1 MRKQINLSFVHKGY
15 IMNIGIDK
23 IGFAAPDYVLDL
35 ADLAQARNVDPNKFK
50 IGLLQSEMAVAP
62 VTQDIISLGAKAA
75 EDILTEEDKQTID
88 MVIVGTESSVDQ
100 SKAAAVTIHGLLG
113 IQPFARSIEM
123 KEACYGATAGLSLA
137 KSHIAQFPESKVLV
151 IASDI
156 AKYGVAS
163 GGEPTQGAG
172 AVAMLVT
179 ANPRILVLNNDNVC
193 QTRDIYDFWRPNY
206 DKYPRVDGKFSTEQ
220 YTDCLTTTFDYYQ
233 QKTGKTLNDFAAMCL
248 HIPFSKQGL
257 KGLQAIAQDE
267 ETLSRLTERFQE
279 AIVYNKVVGNIY
291 TGSIFL
297 SLLSLLENSRALETE
312 DQILFYSYGSGAVCE
327 IFSGQLVEDY
337 RDHLQENRLEQ
348 LNQRTKLSVKEYEQV
363 FFEEITLDETGSS
376 LNLPEDQSPF
386 ALIKVDNHK
395 RIYRK

>member
-1 MRKQINLSFVHKGY
+1 
-15 IMNIGIDK
+15 MNIGIDK

-50 IGLLQSEMAVAP
+50 IGLLQSEMAVTP

-75 EDILTEEDKQTID
+75 EAILTEEDKQTID

-137 KSHIAQFPESKVLV
+137 KSHISQFPESKVLV

-179 ANPRILVLNNDNVC
+179 ANPRTLVLNNDNVC

-220 YTDCLTTTFDYYQ
+220 YTDCLTTTFGYYQ
-233 QKTGKTLNDFAAMCL
+233 QKTGKTLKDFAAMCL

-297 SLLSLLENSRALETE
+297 SLLSLLENSRALEAG

-327 IFSGQLVEDY
+327 IFSGSLVEGY
-337 RDHLQENRLEQ
+337 QNYLEENRLEQ

-363 FFEEITLDETGSS
+363 FFEEVSLDENGTS
-376 LNLPEDQSPF
+376 LDLPADQSPF
-386 ALIKVDNHK
+386 ALIKVENHK
-395 RIYRK
+395 RIYRKYSRVN

>member
-1 MRKQINLSFVHKGY
+1 
-15 IMNIGIDK
+15 MNIGIDK

-62 VTQDIISLGAKAA
+62 VTQDIISLGARAA
-75 EDILTEEDKQTID
+75 EAILTEEDKQTID

-233 QKTGKTLNDFAAMCL
+233 QKTGKTLNDFGAMCL

-257 KGLQAIAQDE
+257 KGLQAITQDA
-267 ETLSRLTERFQE
+267 ETLERLTERFQE
-279 AIVYNKVVGNIY
+279 AIIYNKVVGNIY

-297 SLLSLLENSRALETE
+297 SLLSLLENSRALETG

-327 IFSGQLVEDY
+327 IFSGQLVEGY

-376 LNLPEDQSPF
+376 LDLPEDQTPF

>member
-1 MRKQINLSFVHKGY
+1 
-15 IMNIGIDK
+15 MNIGIDK

-337 RDHLQENRLEQ
+337 RDYLQENRLEQ

>member
-1 MRKQINLSFVHKGY
+1 
-15 IMNIGIDK
+15 MNIGIDK

-50 IGLLQSEMAVAP
+50 IGLLQSEMAVTP
-62 VTQDIISLGAKAA
+62 VTQDIVSLGAKAA
-75 EDILTEEDKQTID
+75 EAILTEEDKQTID

-137 KSHIAQFPESKVLV
+137 KSHISLFPESKVLV

-220 YTDCLTTTFDYYQ
+220 YTDCLTTTFDYYG
-233 QKTGKTLNDFAAMCL
+233 QKTGKTLKDFAAMCL

-279 AIVYNKVVGNIY
+279 AIVYNKVVGNVY

-297 SLLSLLENSRALETE
+297 SLLSLLENSRALEAG

-327 IFSGQLVEDY
+327 IFSGSLVEGY
-337 RDHLQENRLEQ
+337 QNYLEENRLEQ
-348 LNQRTKLSVKEYEQV
+348 LNERTKLSVEEYEQV
-363 FFEEITLDETGSS
+363 FFKEVSLDENGTS
-376 LNLPEDQSPF
+376 LDLPADQSPF
-386 ALIKVDNHK
+386 ALIKVENHK

>member
-1 MRKQINLSFVHKGY
+1 
-15 IMNIGIDK
+15 MNIGIDK

-62 VTQDIISLGAKAA
+62 VTQDIISLGAKATEA
-75 EDILTEEDKQTID
+75 ILTEEDKQTID

-100 SKAAAVTIHGLLG
+100 SKATAVTIHGLLG

-297 SLLSLLENSRALETE
+297 SLLSLLENSRALETG

-327 IFSGQLVEDY
+327 IFSGQLVEGY
-337 RDHLQENRLEQ
+337 RNHLQENRLEQ

>member
-1 MRKQINLSFVHKGY
+1 
-15 IMNIGIDK
+15 MNIGIDK

-35 ADLAQARNVDPNKFK
+35 ADLALARNIDPNKFK

-62 VTQDIISLGAKAA
+62 ITQDIVTLGAQAA
-75 EDILTEEDKQTID
+75 EAILTEEDKKTID

-100 SKAAAVTIHGLLG
+100 SKAAAVSIHNLLG

-137 KSHIAQFPESKVLV
+137 KSHIAQFPKSKVLV

-156 AKYGVAS
+156 AKYGIAS

-233 QKTGKTLNDFAAMCL
+233 QKTSKKLKDFAAMCL

-257 KGLQAIAQDE
+257 KGLQAIAQDQ
-267 ETLSRLTERFQE
+267 ETLTNLTERFQE
-279 AIVYNKVVGNIY
+279 AIVYNKIVGNIY

-297 SLLSLLENSRALETE
+297 SLLSLLENSRVLKAE

-327 IFSGQLVEDY
+327 IFSGYLVKGY
-337 RDHLQENRLEQ
+337 LNQLEQ
-348 LNQRTKLSVKEYEQV
+348 DRLHRLNQRTKLSVEEYENI
-363 FFEEITLDETGSS
+363 FFEELSLDETGTSS
-376 LNLPEDQSPF
+376 DLPVDHSTF
-386 ALIKVDNHK
+386 SLIKVDKHK
-395 RIYRK
+395 RIYRKN

>member
-1 MRKQINLSFVHKGY
+1 
-15 IMNIGIDK
+15 MNIGIDK

-62 VTQDIISLGAKAA
+62 ITQDIISLGAKAA
-75 EDILTEEDKQTID
+75 ETILTEEDKQTID

-233 QKTGKTLNDFAAMCL
+233 QKTGKTLNNFAAMCL

-257 KGLQAIAQDE
+257 KGLQAITQDA
-267 ETLSRLTERFQE
+267 ETLERLTERFQE

-297 SLLSLLENSRALETE
+297 SLLSLLENSRALETG

-327 IFSGQLVEDY
+327 IFSGQLVEGY
-337 RDHLQENRLEQ
+337 RDHLQENRLKQ

-376 LNLPEDQSPF
+376 LDLPEDQNPF

-395 RIYRK
+395 RIYRKYSRMN

>member
-1 MRKQINLSFVHKGY
+1 
-15 IMNIGIDK
+15 MNIGIDK

-50 IGLLQSEMAVAP
+50 IGLLQSEMAVTP

-75 EDILTEEDKQTID
+75 EAILTEEDKQTID

-137 KSHIAQFPESKVLV
+137 KSHISQFPNSKVLV

-179 ANPRILVLNNDNVC
+179 ENPRILVLNNDNVC

-233 QKTGKTLNDFAAMCL
+233 QKTGKTLKDFAAMCL

-297 SLLSLLENSRALETE
+297 SLLSLLENSRALEAG

-327 IFSGQLVEDY
+327 IFSGFLVEGY
-337 RDHLQENRLEQ
+337 QNYLEENRLEK
-348 LNQRTKLSVKEYEQV
+348 LNERTKLSVEEYEQV
-363 FFEEITLDETGSS
+363 FFEEVSLDENGTS
-376 LNLPEDQSPF
+376 LDLPADQSPF
-386 ALIKVDNHK
+386 ALIKVENHK

>member
-1 MRKQINLSFVHKGY
+1 
-15 IMNIGIDK
+15 MNIGIDK

-50 IGLLQSEMAVAP
+50 IGLLQSEMAVTP
-62 VTQDIISLGAKAA
+62 VTQDIVSLGAKATEA
-75 EDILTEEDKQTID
+75 ILTEEDKQTID

-137 KSHIAQFPESKVLV
+137 KSHISLFPESKVLV

-220 YTDCLTTTFDYYQ
+220 YTDCLTTTFDYYG
-233 QKTGKTLNDFAAMCL
+233 QKTGKTLKDFAAMCL

-279 AIVYNKVVGNIY
+279 TIVYNKVVGNIY

-297 SLLSLLENSRALETE
+297 SLLSLLENSRALEAG

-327 IFSGQLVEDY
+327 IFSGSLVEGY
-337 RDHLQENRLEQ
+337 QNYLEENRLEQ
-348 LNQRTKLSVKEYEQV
+348 LNERTKLSVEEYEQV
-363 FFEEITLDETGSS
+363 FFKEVSLDENGTS
-376 LNLPEDQSPF
+376 LDLPADQSPF
-386 ALIKVDNHK
+386 ALIKVENHK
-395 RIYRK
+395 RIYRKYSRMN

>member
-1 MRKQINLSFVHKGY
+1 
-15 IMNIGIDK
+15 MNIGIDK

-50 IGLLQSEMAVAP
+50 IGLLQSEMAVTP

-75 EDILTEEDKQTID
+75 EAILTEEDKQTID
-88 MVIVGTESSVDQ
+88 MVIVGTESSIDQ

-137 KSHIAQFPESKVLV
+137 KSHISQFPESKVLV

-179 ANPRILVLNNDNVC
+179 ANPRTLVLNNDNVC

-233 QKTGKTLNDFAAMCL
+233 QKTGKTLKDFAAMCL

-297 SLLSLLENSRALETE
+297 SLLSLLENSRALEAG

-327 IFSGQLVEDY
+327 IFSGSLVEGY
-337 RDHLQENRLEQ
+337 QNYLEENRLEQ
-348 LNQRTKLSVKEYEQV
+348 LNERTKLSVEEYEQV
-363 FFEEITLDETGSS
+363 FFEEVSLDENGTS
-376 LNLPEDQSPF
+376 LDLPADQSPF
-386 ALIKVDNHK
+386 ALIKVENHK

>member
-1 MRKQINLSFVHKGY
+1 
-15 IMNIGIDK
+15 MNIGIDK

-75 EDILTEEDKQTID
+75 EAILTEEDKQTID

-137 KSHIAQFPESKVLV
+137 KSHISQFPESKVLV

-179 ANPRILVLNNDNVC
+179 ANPRTLVLNNDNVC

-297 SLLSLLENSRALETE
+297 SLLSLLENSRALETG

-348 LNQRTKLSVKEYEQV
+348 LNQRTKLSVKKYEQV

>member
-1 MRKQINLSFVHKGY
+1 
-15 IMNIGIDK
+15 MNIGIDK

-50 IGLLQSEMAVAP
+50 IGLLQSEMAVTP
-62 VTQDIISLGAKAA
+62 VTQDIVSLGAEAA
-75 EDILTEEDKQTID
+75 EAILTEEDKQTID

-137 KSHIAQFPESKVLV
+137 KSHISLFPESKVLV

-179 ANPRILVLNNDNVC
+179 ANPRTLVLNNDNVC

-220 YTDCLTTTFDYYQ
+220 YTDCLTTTFDYYG
-233 QKTGKTLNDFAAMCL
+233 QKTGKTLKDFAAMCL

-267 ETLSRLTERFQE
+267 ETLSRLTERFHE

-297 SLLSLLENSRALETE
+297 SLLSLLENSRALEAG

-327 IFSGQLVEDY
+327 IFSGSLVEGY
-337 RDHLQENRLEQ
+337 QNYLEENRLEQ
-348 LNQRTKLSVKEYEQV
+348 LNERTKLSVEEYEQV
-363 FFEEITLDETGSS
+363 FFREVSLDENGTS
-376 LNLPEDQSPF
+376 LDLPADQSPF
-386 ALIKVDNHK
+386 ALIKVENHK
-395 RIYRK
+395 RIYRKYSRMN

>member
-1 MRKQINLSFVHKGY
+1 
-15 IMNIGIDK
+15 MNIGIDK

-62 VTQDIISLGAKAA
+62 ITQDIISLGAKAA
-75 EDILTEEDKQTID
+75 ETILTEEDKQTID

-257 KGLQAIAQDE
+257 KGLQAITQDA
-267 ETLSRLTERFQE
+267 ETLERLTERFQE

-297 SLLSLLENSRALETE
+297 SLLSLLENSRALETG

-327 IFSGQLVEDY
+327 IFSGQLVEGY
-337 RDHLQENRLEQ
+337 RNHLQENRLEQ
-348 LNQRTKLSVKEYEQV
+348 LNQRTKLSVKEYEQI

-376 LNLPEDQSPF
+376 LDLPEDQSPF

>member
-1 MRKQINLSFVHKGY
+1 
-15 IMNIGIDK
+15 MNIGIDK

-75 EDILTEEDKQTID
+75 EAILTDEDKQTID

-137 KSHIAQFPESKVLV
+137 KSHISQFPESKVLV

-179 ANPRILVLNNDNVC
+179 ANPRTLVLNNDNVC

-220 YTDCLTTTFDYYQ
+220 YTDCLTTTFEYYQ
-233 QKTGKTLNDFAAMCL
+233 QKTGKTLKDFAAMCL

-297 SLLSLLENSRALETE
+297 SLLSLLENSRALEKG

-327 IFSGQLVEDY
+327 IFSGSLVEGYQDY
-337 RDHLQENRLEQ
+337 LEENRLEQ
-348 LNQRTKLSVKEYEQV
+348 LNERTKLSVEEYEQV
-363 FFEEITLDETGSS
+363 FFEEVSLDENGTS
-376 LNLPEDQSPF
+376 LDLPADQSPF

>member
-1 MRKQINLSFVHKGY
+1 
-15 IMNIGIDK
+15 MNIGIDK

-62 VTQDIISLGAKAA
+62 ITQDIISLGAKAA
-75 EDILTEEDKQTID
+75 ETILTEEDKQTID

-297 SLLSLLENSRALETE
+297 SLLSLLENSRALETG

-348 LNQRTKLSVKEYEQV
+348 LNQRTKLSIKEYEQV

-376 LNLPEDQSPF
+376 LDLPEDQSPF

>member
-1 MRKQINLSFVHKGY
+1 
-15 IMNIGIDK
+15 MNIGIDK

-62 VTQDIISLGAKAA
+62 ITQDIISLGAKAA
-75 EDILTEEDKQTID
+75 ETILTEEDKQTID

-257 KGLQAIAQDE
+257 KGLQAITQDA
-267 ETLSRLTERFQE
+267 ETLERLTERFQE
-279 AIVYNKVVGNIY
+279 AIIYNKVVGNIY

-297 SLLSLLENSRALETE
+297 SLLSLLENSRALETG

-327 IFSGQLVEDY
+327 IFSGQLVEGY
-337 RDHLQENRLEQ
+337 RDHLQENRLKQ

-376 LNLPEDQSPF
+376 LDLPEDQTPF

>member
-1 MRKQINLSFVHKGY
+1 
-15 IMNIGIDK
+15 MNIGIDK

-337 RDHLQENRLEQ
+337 PDHLQENRLEQ

>member
-1 MRKQINLSFVHKGY
+1 
-15 IMNIGIDK
+15 MNIGIDK

-50 IGLLQSEMAVAP
+50 IGLLQSEMAVTP
-62 VTQDIISLGAKAA
+62 VTQDIISLAAKAA
-75 EDILTEEDKQTID
+75 EAILTEEDKQTID
-88 MVIVGTESSVDQ
+88 MVIVGTESSIDQ

-137 KSHIAQFPESKVLV
+137 KSHISQFPESKVLV

-179 ANPRILVLNNDNVC
+179 ANPRTLVLNNDNVC

-233 QKTGKTLNDFAAMCL
+233 QKTGKTLKDFAAMCL

-297 SLLSLLENSRALETE
+297 SLLSLLENSRALEAG

-327 IFSGQLVEDY
+327 IFSGSLVEGY
-337 RDHLQENRLEQ
+337 QNYLEENRLEQ
-348 LNQRTKLSVKEYEQV
+348 LNERTKLSVEEYEQV
-363 FFEEITLDETGSS
+363 FFEEVSLDENGTS
-376 LNLPEDQSPF
+376 LDLPADQSPF

>member
-1 MRKQINLSFVHKGY
+1 
-15 IMNIGIDK
+15 MNIGIDK

-62 VTQDIISLGAKAA
+62 ITQDIISLGAKAA
-75 EDILTEEDKQTID
+75 ETILTEEDKQTID

-257 KGLQAIAQDE
+257 KGLQAITQDA
-267 ETLSRLTERFQE
+267 ETLERLTERFQE

-297 SLLSLLENSRALETE
+297 SLLSLLENSRALETG

-327 IFSGQLVEDY
+327 IFSGQLVEGY

-376 LNLPEDQSPF
+376 LDLPEDQTPF

>member
-1 MRKQINLSFVHKGY
+1 
-15 IMNIGIDK
+15 MNIGIDK

-35 ADLAQARNVDPNKFK
+35 ADLAQARNMDPNKFK
-50 IGLLQSEMAVAP
+50 LGLLQSQMAVAP
-62 VTQDIISLGAKAA
+62 VTQDIVTLGAKAA
-75 EDILTEEDKQTID
+75 AAILTEEDKQTID
-88 MVIVGTESSVDQ
+88 MVIVGTESSLDQ
-100 SKAAAVTIHGLLG
+100 SKAAAVAIHGLLG

-123 KEACYGATAGLSLA
+123 KEACYGATAGLVLA
-137 KSHIAQFPESKVLV
+137 KSHIAQFPDSKILV

-156 AKYGVAS
+156 AKYGIAS

-179 ANPRILVLNNDNVC
+179 ANPRIMVINNDNVC

-220 YTDCLTTTFDYYQ
+220 YTDCLTTTFARYQ
-233 QKTGKTLNDFAAMCL
+233 EKTGKTLADFAAMCL

-267 ETLSRLTERFQE
+267 ETLDRLSQRFQE
-279 AIVYNKVVGNIY
+279 AIIYNQVVGNIY

-297 SLLSLLENSRALETE
+297 SLLSLLENSRALKAE

-327 IFSGQLVEDY
+327 IFSGSLVEGYQDQ
-337 RDHLQENRLEQ
+337 LENDRLAAF
-348 LNQRTKLSVKEYEQV
+348 NQRKRLSVQEYEQI
-363 FFEEITLDETGSS
+363 FFEEISLDETGSS
-376 LNLPEDQSPF
+376 DDLVADQSPF
-386 ALIKVDNHK
+386 ALSKIENHQ
-395 RIYRK
+395 RIYRKKG

>member
-1 MRKQINLSFVHKGY
+1 
-15 IMNIGIDK
+15 MNIGIDK

-62 VTQDIISLGAKAA
+62 ITQDIISLGAKAA
-75 EDILTEEDKQTID
+75 ETILTEEDKQTID

-257 KGLQAIAQDE
+257 KGLQAITQDA
-267 ETLSRLTERFQE
+267 ETLERLTERFQE

-297 SLLSLLENSRALETE
+297 SLLSLLENSRALETG

-327 IFSGQLVEDY
+327 IFSGQLVEGY
-337 RDHLQENRLEQ
+337 RDHLQENRLKQ

-376 LNLPEDQSPF
+376 LDLPEDQTPF

>member
-1 MRKQINLSFVHKGY
+1 
-15 IMNIGIDK
+15 MNIGIDK

-50 IGLLQSEMAVAP
+50 IGLLQSEMAVTP
-62 VTQDIISLGAKAA
+62 VTQDIVSLGAKAA
-75 EDILTEEDKQTID
+75 EAILTEEDKQTID

-137 KSHIAQFPESKVLV
+137 KSHISLFPESKVLV

-179 ANPRILVLNNDNVC
+179 ANPRTLVLNNDNVC

-220 YTDCLTTTFDYYQ
+220 YTDCLTTTFDYYG
-233 QKTGKTLNDFAAMCL
+233 QKTGKTLKDFAAMCL

-279 AIVYNKVVGNIY
+279 AIVYNKVVGNVY

-297 SLLSLLENSRALETE
+297 SLLSLLENSRALEAG

-327 IFSGQLVEDY
+327 IFSGSLVEGY
-337 RDHLQENRLEQ
+337 QNYLEENRLEQ
-348 LNQRTKLSVKEYEQV
+348 LNERTKLSVEEYEQV
-363 FFEEITLDETGSS
+363 FFKEVTLDENGTS
-376 LNLPEDQSPF
+376 LDLPADQSPF
-386 ALIKVDNHK
+386 ALIKVENHK
-395 RIYRK
+395 RIYRKYSRMN

>member
-1 MRKQINLSFVHKGY
+1 
-15 IMNIGIDK
+15 MNIGIDK

-50 IGLLQSEMAVAP
+50 IGLLQSEMAVTP
-62 VTQDIISLGAKAA
+62 VTQDIVSLGAKAA
-75 EDILTEEDKQTID
+75 EAILTEEDKQTID

-137 KSHIAQFPESKVLV
+137 KSHISLFPESKVLV

-206 DKYPRVDGKFSTEQ
+206 DKFPRVDGKFSTEQ
-220 YTDCLTTTFDYYQ
+220 YTDCLTTTFDYYG
-233 QKTGKTLNDFAAMCL
+233 QKTGKTLKDFAAMCL

-279 AIVYNKVVGNIY
+279 AIVYNKVVGNVY

-297 SLLSLLENSRALETE
+297 SLLSLLENSRALEAG

-327 IFSGQLVEDY
+327 IFSGSLVEGY
-337 RDHLQENRLEQ
+337 QNYLEENRLEQ
-348 LNQRTKLSVKEYEQV
+348 LNERTKLSVEEYEQV
-363 FFEEITLDETGSS
+363 FFKEVSLDENGTS
-376 LNLPEDQSPF
+376 LDLPADQSPF
-386 ALIKVDNHK
+386 ALIKVENHK
-395 RIYRK
+395 RIYRKYSRIN

>member
-1 MRKQINLSFVHKGY
+1 
-15 IMNIGIDK
+15 MNIGINK

-75 EDILTEEDKQTID
+75 EAILTEEDKQTID

-113 IQPFARSIEM
+113 IQLFARSIEI

-297 SLLSLLENSRALETE
+297 SLLSLLENSRALETG

-327 IFSGQLVEDY
+327 IFSGQLVEGY
-337 RDHLQENRLEQ
+337 RNHLQENRLEQ
-348 LNQRTKLSVKEYEQV
+348 LKQRTKLSVKEYEQV

-376 LNLPEDQSPF
+376 LDLPEDQSPF

-395 RIYRK
+395 RIYRKYSRMN

>member
-1 MRKQINLSFVHKGY
+1 
-15 IMNIGIDK
+15 MNIGIDK

-35 ADLAQARNVDPNKFK
+35 ADLAQARSIDPNKFK

-62 VTQDIISLGAKAA
+62 VTQDIVTLGAQAA
-75 EDILTEEDKQTID
+75 DAILTEEDRQTID
-88 MVIVGTESSVDQ
+88 MVIVGTESSLDH

-156 AKYGVAS
+156 AKYGIAS

-172 AVAMLVT
+172 AIAMLVT
-179 ANPRILVLNNDNVC
+179 ANPRIIILNNDNVC

-206 DKYPRVDGKFSTEQ
+206 DKYPRVDGRFSTEQ
-220 YTDCLTTTFDYYQ
+220 YTDCLTTTFAHYQ
-233 QKTGKTLNDFAAMCL
+233 EKTGKTLADFAAMCL

-257 KGLQAIAQDE
+257 KGLQAIAQDDPE
-267 ETLSRLTERFQE
+267 SLTRLTERFHE
-279 AIVYNKVVGNIY
+279 AIVYNQIVGNIY

-297 SLLSLLENSRALETE
+297 SLLSLLENSRALKAE
-312 DQILFYSYGSGAVCE
+312 DAILFYSYGSGAVCE
-327 IFSGQLVEDY
+327 IFSGQLVEGY
-337 RDHLQENRLEQ
+337 QNHLESQRLDK
-348 LNQRTKLSVKEYEQV
+348 LKQRKRLTVAEYEQV
-363 FFEEITLDETGSS
+363 FFEEIVLGETGTSTD
-376 LNLPEDQSPF
+376 LPEDASPF
-386 ALIKVDNHK
+386 VLVKVEQHK

>member
-1 MRKQINLSFVHKGY
+1 
-15 IMNIGIDK
+15 MNIGIDK

-62 VTQDIISLGAKAA
+62 ITQDIISLGAKSA
-75 EDILTEEDKQTID
+75 ETILTEEDKQTID

-172 AVAMLVT
+172 AVAILVT

-257 KGLQAIAQDE
+257 KGLQAITQDE
-267 ETLSRLTERFQE
+267 ETLERLTERFQE

-297 SLLSLLENSRALETE
+297 SLLSLLENSRALETG

-327 IFSGQLVEDY
+327 IFSGQLVEGY

-376 LNLPEDQSPF
+376 LDLPEDQTPF